1 MAKFKVFQDADYVQ
15 GHLRYGH
22 REGIIE
28 ADSKDDALN
37 KLKNEGY
44 TDYLD
49 LVVDDYSVYE
59 VEYGDNEFEI
69 EEILEENVIGP
80 VVEQKEKIIKLIDTY
95 AEKHK
100 LAKALGSEYINQDD
114 KAQVDAINL
123 VGRIFD
129 LFVD

>member
-28 ADSKDDALN
+28 ADSKEDALN

-44 TDYLD
+44 TDYLNLEID
-49 LVVDDYSVYE
+49 DYEVDDVD
-59 VEYGDNEFEI
+59 YGDNEFEI
-69 EEILEENVIGP
+69 EEILEEDVIGP
-80 VVEQKEKIIKLIDTY
+80 VEEQKEKIIKLIDIY
-95 AEKHK
+95 AEKHE
-100 LAKALGSEYINQDD
+100 LAKVLGSEYISQND

>member
-28 ADSKDDALN
+28 ADSKEDALN
-37 KLKNEGY
+37 KLKNEDY
-44 TDYLD
+44 TDYLYLEID
-49 LVVDDYSVYE
+49 DYEVDDLS
-59 VEYGDNEFEI
+59 YGDNEFEI
-69 EEILEENVIGP
+69 EEILEEDVIGP